1 MEGGFVRIYFAPIF
15 FLTMST
21 LSLALEVYR
30 TSSRFRLR
38 LSSSR
43 LTAIQE
49 AYDPYSQRWVTVV
62 AGLFCTYAA
71 IRTLIDGVGTSWLWF
86 LAAAAQFAI
95 PPVRRRAGVN
105 LGAVEVRPD
114 VVTQHRR
121 RRALWFAAA
130 AMVCLFAAQQALHY
144 AARYNNNFVGVIGV
158 ILLVAMLAG
167 FTAAGWA
174 GIWVSKEPVPDKE
187 SSPPPHA

>member
-15 FLTMST
+15 FLTMSA
-21 LSLALEVYR
+21 LSLALEVYK

-43 LTAIQE
+43 LTGLQE
-49 AYDPYSQRWVTVV
+49 AYDPYSQRCLTLA

-95 PPVRRRAGVN
+95 PPVRRRAGVK

-114 VVTQHRR
+114 VATQHRH

-130 AMVCLFAAQQALHY
+130 AMVCLIAGQQAANY
-144 AARYNNNFVGVIGV
+144 AARYHSIFVLVISV
-158 ILLVAMLAG
+158 VLLVAMLAG

-174 GIWVSKEPVPDKE
+174 AIWVSKDRAPDKE
-187 SSPPPHA
+187 SPPPPRA